1 MTQHADFVFYTHA
14 TPQTGFGHAARCAQL
29 AKIISRRMPGCN
41 IGFFGE
47 FDDVIKNSISMIF
60 DPIYLERPSGLIGIY
75 DRMDSPEDPFFYC
88 EKKLRH
94 LISHCERVVFMANSP
109 NLPNLPESVTTIG
122 YKIGGQIPSKGNVF
136 WGTEFVPVNFSSSTI
151 SCNAFQKG
159 KVLVALGGAQGML
172 YTELVIEALNS
183 IDCVQQI
190 DILISP
196 VNDIERGKILKIS
209 KKPIEFV
216 SNVPDIS
223 QTILAAEIILA
234 SYGHLGYEAMCLG
247 KPVCLVGQKQFQFEY
262 AERLAK
268 QGYCISAGWLNDI
281 KLTGLIQAIE
291 NTFWRKTELMMN
303 VKKDFDGQGLERTA
317 MIITNSLELHGL

>member
-1 MTQHADFVFYTHA
+1 MTHHADFVFYTHA
-14 TPQTGFGHAARCAQL
+14 TSQTGFGHAARCAQL
-29 AKIISRRMPGCN
+29 AKIISRRIPDCK

-60 DPIYLERPSGLIGIY
+60 DPIYLEQPSGQIGIY
-75 DRMDSPEDPFFYC
+75 DRMDSYENPFFYC
-88 EKKLRH
+88 EKKLEY

-109 NLPNLPESVTTIG
+109 NLPTLPENVTIIG

-136 WGTEFVPVNFSSSTI
+136 WGTEFVPVRFFPSTI
-151 SCNAFQKG
+151 AYNAFQRG
-159 KVLVALGGAQGML
+159 KVLVALGGAQDTL
-172 YTELVIEALNS
+172 YTEMVIEALNS
-183 IDCVQQI
+183 IDCVQQM

-196 VNDIERGKILKIS
+196 ANDIERGKILTIS

-223 QTILAAEIILA
+223 QTILSAEIILA

-281 KLTGLIQAIE
+281 KLTGLTQAIE
-291 NTFWRKTELMMN
+291 NTFRRKTELMTN
-303 VKKDFDGQGLERTA
+303 VKKDFDCQGLERTA
-317 MIITNSLELHGL
+317 LIITNCLEAYGL